1 MLLCKSFARHA
12 MSPRSRR
19 LLLISATVVVT
30 LAIAVPVGLSFAT
43 RILKAQV
50 EAALGP
56 EAQIGRIEVGL
67 SAIEV
72 TGLRIKAPA
81 GWPAEDALRAE
92 KIRIAPELRALLTG
106 SVRIRSIEAENA
118 YLSILR
124 TPEGKVRLLPSLLEK
139 PAKPDAPEQSGTAT
153 SATKVLIAGV
163 KLSGGTLD
171 FFDASLRR
179 GPPHRLE
186 LTDVKAEVGEI
197 ALPAL
202 DSRTDLDVDA
212 TVKGPH
218 RDGKLAID
226 GWLQISN
233 MDSELKASLHG
244 VDVVA
249 FEPYLIKAAETGV
262 RRGTLDLD
270 IRSQVSERR
279 LKAPGTLTLTGLE
292 LSGSSFMGVPRQ
304 IVVAAMKSGNDRIS
318 MRFVL
323 EGKLDDPKFSL
334 NENLATRMTAGLAE
348 SLGVS
353 VEGLAR
359 GLGSSAKGL
368 GEAFGKLLGR

>member
-1 MLLCKSFARHA
+1 
-12 MSPRSRR
+12 
-19 LLLISATVVVT
+19 
-30 LAIAVPVGLSFAT
+30 
-43 RILKAQV
+43 V

-56 EAQIGRIEVGL
+56 EAQIGNIEVGL

-72 TGLRIKAPA
+72 TGLRIKGPA

-124 TPEGKVRLLPSLLEK
+124 TRDGKIRLLPSLLEK
-139 PAKPDAPEQSGTAT
+139 PAKPEETAASQSGAAA
-153 SATKVLIAGV
+153 SATKVKIAGV

-179 GPPHRLE
+179 GPPHRIE
-186 LTDVKAEVGEI
+186 LADVKAELGELL
-197 ALPAL
+197 LPAL
-202 DSRTDLDVDA
+202 DSHTDLDVDA

-218 RDGKLAID
+218 RDGKLTID
-226 GWLQISN
+226 GWMQMSN
-233 MDSELKASLHG
+233 MDSDLKAGLHG
-244 VDVVA
+244 VDLAA

-270 IRSQVSERR
+270 IKSQVTARH

-292 LSGSSFMGVPRQ
+292 LSGSSFMGMPRQ
-304 IVVAAMKSGNDRIS
+304 MVVAAMKSGNDRIS
-318 MRFVL
+318 IHFALDGR
-323 EGKLDDPKFSL
+323 LDDPHFSL
-334 NENLATRMTAGLAE
+334 NENLATRLTASLAD